1 MTIKVL
7 EKTEG
12 CMPQIIDKGDWIDL
26 YTAED
31 IVLRAP
37 YAKTLHI
44 VKKDGN
50 NTEKLRDVIF
60 DSALVNLG
68 VAMKL
73 PKGFEAIIAPRS
85 STFKKYGIIQSDM
98 IAVIDSSYCGNNDI
112 WKLPITAT
120 RNITIPKGTRLCQF
134 RVQLSQKATVW
145 QKIKWLFSNGTKLK
159 KVDSLDDTDRGG
171 FGTSGTN

>member
-26 YTAED
+26 YTEED
-31 IVLRAP
+31 IVLKAP

-44 VKKDGN
+44 VKKDDN
-50 NTEKLRDVIF
+50 STEKLRDVIF

-73 PKGFEAIIAPRS
+73 PKGVEAIMAPRS
-85 STFKKYGIIQSDM
+85 STFKKYGIIQSNM
-98 IAVIDSSYCGNNDI
+98 IGVIDSSYCGNNDI
-112 WKLPITAT
+112 WIFPVTAT
-120 RNITIPKGTRLCQF
+120 RNVIIPKGTRLCQF

-145 QKIKWLFSNGTKLK
+145 QKIKWLFSNGIKLK
-159 KVDSLDDTDRGG
+159 KVDSLDNTDRGN
-171 FGTSGTN
+171 FGTTGTN